1 LIDSRFRQRGRFLL
15 YEIDIHFENLSDS
28 YKGWVLI
35 RFWFGSCLVD
45 NLACRLDIVF
55 QKNLNFLLD
64 DFFNHVGGFLQFLLI
79 KLLNCQEMS
88 IKFLLHFVFC
98 KFLCIKLFF
107 VVLIDNVSKHLTNLA
122 YDRAIDLVHESV
134 LEFVN

>member
-1 LIDSRFRQRGRFLL
+1 MIYSRFRQRGRFLL
-15 YEIDIHFENLSDS
+15 YEIYIHFENLSDS

-45 NLACRLDIVF
+45 DLACRLDIVF

-64 DFFNHVGGFLQFLLI
+64 DFFNHIGGFLHFLLI

-88 IKFLLHFVFC
+88 IKFFLHFVLC

-107 VVLIDNVSKHLTNLA
+107 VVPVDNVSKNLTNLA
-122 YDRAIDLVHESV
+122 YNRAIDLVHESV